1 MGLHGAHGHGNT
13 HGPDR
18 SRDARALA
26 AVLGLTALFAVVEV
40 VGGLLADSLALL
52 ADAAHMLSDGASLA
66 LALGAI
72 WLAQRP
78 APARLSFGY
87 RRAEIL
93 AALANGVVLVAV
105 AIWIIVEGVGR
116 LSSPPDV
123 NGTVTLAIG
132 LAGLAVNTV
141 GATIL
146 RRAGSQSLNMRAATL
161 HVFADLLGSAG
172 VVVAAILVLSRAGC
186 APTRSSRSRS
196 GRWCWPARGACCGS
210 RSRCC
215 SRAPRRGSTPRP
227 WAGAWRPRRACA
239 RSTTCTSG
247 PSPPGSRPCR
257 RTSWWAR
264 GGLPRPSPRAVADAR
279 RRVRPSAH
287 HAPGGA
293 QRRGGA
299 PPRGVG
305 AGPQPARRPV
315 RYMTTTPA
323 RKPPTTQPEA
333 SPPGARRAR

>member
-1 MGLHGAHGHGNT
+1 MGLHGAHGHGNA

-93 AALANGVVLVAV
+93 AALANGVALVAV

-123 NGTVTLAIG
+123 DGTVTLAIG
-132 LAGLAVNTV
+132 LVGLAVNTV

-172 VVVAAILVLSRAGC
+172 VVVAAILVLSLGWLRADPVIAIAIGALVLASSWRVLRESVAVLLEGTPEGIDAQAVGRRMAA
-186 APTRSSRSRS
+186 APGVREVHDLHIWTI
-196 GRWCWPARGACCGS
+196 
-210 RSRCC
+210 
-215 SRAPRRGSTPRP
+215 
-227 WAGAWRPRRACA
+227 
-239 RSTTCTSG
+239 TSG
-247 PSPPGSRPCR
+247 FPALSAHVLVGPEEDCH
-257 RTSWWAR
+257 
-264 GGLPRPSPRAVADAR
+264 AR
-279 RRVRPSAH
+279 RRELSRMLDAEFGLQHTTLQVEHSAGEARLHGCPGSTLSPREDPS
-287 HAPGGA
+287 G
-293 QRRGGA
+293 
-299 PPRGVG
+299 
-305 AGPQPARRPV
+305 
-315 RYMTTTPA
+315 T
-323 RKPPTTQPEA
+323 
-333 SPPGARRAR
+333 